1 MNKTTLEV
9 DGHKINIERLD
20 KVLFPTGEITKGDLI
35 DYYNRMA
42 GTMLPY
48 MRGRPLT
55 MQRFPDGIE
64 EGGFYQK
71 EAPDYFPDWIRRVSI
86 RVEEEG
92 DEQDQVI
99 CENAATLVYL
109 ANQACI
115 TPHIWLSRADKI
127 NFPDK
132 LMFDLD
138 PPDHDFAPVRQAAK
152 DLHVLLADLSLESF
166 VMTTG
171 SRGLHI
177 VVPLKRTLDFDSV
190 RDFAH
195 SAAELLA
202 KRHPDRITIAQR
214 KQKRQGKLFIDYLR
228 NAYGQNSVAPY
239 ALRAL
244 PGAPVATPL
253 DWNELDNPQLE
264 SQSYNLSNI
273 FRRLGQKQDPWKEI
287 MEKARSLNEAREKLE
302 EVNQAHIN
310 NQP

>member
-9 DGHKINIERLD
+9 DDHKINIERLD
-20 KVLFPTGEITKGDLI
+20 KVLFPASEITKGDLI

-42 GTMLPY
+42 GTMLPH

-55 MQRFPDGIE
+55 MQRFPDGVE
-64 EGGFYQK
+64 ESGFYQK

-92 DEQDQVI
+92 GEQDQII

-138 PPDHDFAPVRQAAK
+138 PPDHDFAPVRQAAQ

-171 SRGLHI
+171 SRGLHV

-202 KRHPDRITIAQR
+202 KRRPDRITIAQR

-253 DWNELDNPQLE
+253 DWSELDNPQLE
-264 SQSYNLSNI
+264 SQSYNLNSI
-273 FRRLGQKQDPWKEI
+273 FRRLGQKEDPWKEI
-287 MEKARSLNEAREKLE
+287 MEKACSLDEAREKLE
-302 EVNQAHIN
+302 EINQARS